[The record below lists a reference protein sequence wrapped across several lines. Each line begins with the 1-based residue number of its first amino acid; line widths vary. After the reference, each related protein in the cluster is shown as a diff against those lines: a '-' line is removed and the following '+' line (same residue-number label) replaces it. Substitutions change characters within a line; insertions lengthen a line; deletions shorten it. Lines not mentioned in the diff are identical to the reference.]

1 MPRINIINECTPI
14 KIWKNFCRKAG
25 ERRYKMA
32 SVNTEHKD
40 RLFRFLFGSH
50 NREWTLELFNA
61 VNGTEYTEPEDIL
74 FTTIDDAE

>member
-1 MPRINIINECTPI
+1 
-14 KIWKNFCRKAG
+14 
-25 ERRYKMA
+25 MA